1 MKRYFRTAGITPDE
15 GPNRDQ
21 TARKLRS
28 ESGFTLAETL
38 LAVFIMLLVSVIVST
53 GMPAAMNAYR
63 KVVLAANA
71 KTMLS
76 TAVTALHDEIST
88 AWKVEN
94 SADNQSL
101 TYFNASTGAK
111 SMIAKYDHT
120 KYSTESEPNPDLPSD
135 SHKDA
140 VTGSV
145 WIWDYI
151 PLVYDLIHDSDDEE
165 GKGHEMISGAGF
177 TPRMYVTYDT
187 IVYNAGVVTISGLS
201 VWNVDDD
208 ERPLAELLGAT
219 GAPRNL
225 VIRVISADSVDSMEP

>member
-94 SADNQSL
+94 SADHQSL

-111 SMIAKYDHT
+111 SRINKYVPA
-120 KYSTESEPNPDLPSD
+120 TEGDPNPD
-135 SHKDA
+135 A
-140 VTGSV
+140 IAGSV

-151 PLVYDLIHDSDDEE
+151 PLVYDLIHDSGDEE

-177 TPRMYVTYDT
+177 TPRMYVTYES
-187 IVYNAGVVTISGLS
+187 IVYNAGVVTISGLK
-201 VWNVDDD
+201 VYKHEDTPDVVDV
-208 ERPLAELLGAT
+208 ELT
-219 GAPRNL
+219 GL
-225 VIRVISADSVDSMEP
+225 VGEDGTAKDLIIRVISADSVEP